1 MGDWLTDDQR
11 QELRKLMSFPK
22 ENSAT
27 VFQIVVN
34 VPPVCRLICEWP
46 HGSSDKE
53 DKYYFTQLAN
63 LSAEDRL

>member
-1 MGDWLTDDQR
+1 MGDWLTDDHR